1 MLTERLLTLAGFIYE
16 VSGKYYYMGKWIC
29 KPCVETEATDNV
41 AMYQMCRQ
49 GGEEPETNMY
59 FQKIRAFSDFALEVP
74 YNPEKIKADLIAI
87 EESLSNTELESLKT
101 QIDHFEEDIVKYCG

>member
-29 KPCVETEATDNV
+29 KPCVETEATDSV

-49 GGEEPETNMY
+49 GGEEPLRHKRYRT
-59 FQKIRAFSDFALEVP
+59 P
-74 YNPEKIKADLIAI
+74 P
-87 EESLSNTELESLKT
+87 
-101 QIDHFEEDIVKYCG
+101 

>member
-29 KPCVETEATDNV
+29 KPC
-41 AMYQMCRQ
+41 MCRQ

-87 EESLSNTELESLKT
+87 EENLSEAERESLKI

>member
-29 KPCVETEATDNV
+29 KPCTETEATDSA

-87 EESLSNTELESLKT
+87 EESRSDTELESLKT